1 MTDVVSSFLKSP
13 LGILTHRL
21 ATTSYDIPHCLS
33 NRQEGGR
40 PSGINIRK
48 GKSAVLRSSQW
59 SPDLS
64 CSRSP
69 FPVPG
74 RAVQTLERNETVFW
88 SVSFPY
94 FFPIPCMYHKRGGGK
109 KKSKT
114 HSIGPFPINSPQ
126 FSPPAAL
133 SSFLNSTRNHFAFK
147 PLLPSLTSTLPE
159 MWAAF
164 LLAWLDAG
172 IPG

>member
-94 FFPIPCMYHKRGGGK
+94 FFPIPCMYHKRGGEEEIRK
-109 KKSKT
+109 LT
-114 HSIGPFPINSPQ
+114 LLDLFLSIRP
-126 FSPPAAL
+126 
-133 SSFLNSTRNHFAFK
+133 SFL
-147 PLLPSLTSTLPE
+147 LLPHFP
-159 MWAAF
+159 AF
-164 LLAWLDAG
+164 SIPLATILLSNLCYLAWLRHYLKCEQHFC
-172 IPG
+172 